1 MHTHSLM
8 KMSGVQGPSKAHRG
22 QIGMDDLTR
31 APRTARSGVE
41 GNSRLTG
48 LAAAVLLVLLAAE
61 GATLLSVH
69 RLVTPHIV
77 IGMLL
82 VPPVLVK
89 MGSVGW
95 RFVRYY
101 SGNNAYREKGPPVLL
116 LRLLGPV
123 VVLLT
128 IVVFGSG
135 IAVLFVPDSLR
146 SQLLFVH
153 KASFVLWFGAM
164 TFHVLGHILGTARL
178 APTDILR
185 RTRRQVKGRRTPLDG
200 GRQLGDRGN
209 SWHCHASRGQSL
221 DRRRWWTP
229 GRLSGYPT

>member
-1 MHTHSLM
+1 MHTQSLM
-8 KMSGVQGPSKAHRG
+8 KMTGVQGPSKAHRG
-22 QIGMDDLTR
+22 QIGMDDLTWV
-31 APRTARSGVE
+31 PRTARSGVE

-89 MGSVGW
+89 MGSIGW

-101 SGNNAYREKGPPVLL
+101 SGNNAYREKGPPTLL

-135 IAVLFVPDSLR
+135 IAVLFVPGSLR

-164 TFHVLGHILGTARL
+164 TFHVLGHILDTARL
-178 APTDILR
+178 APADIAR
-185 RTRRQVKGRRTPLDG
+185 RTRRQVQGAGARLWTVAGSLVIGAILGIVMLPAATHWITSG
-200 GRQLGDRGN
+200 GRP
-209 SWHCHASRGQSL
+209 
-221 DRRRWWTP
+221 P
-229 GRLSGYPT
+229 GG

>member
-1 MHTHSLM
+1 MHTQSLM
-8 KMSGVQGPSKAHRG
+8 KMTGVQGPSKAHRG
-22 QIGMDDLTR
+22 QIGMDDLTWV
-31 APRTARSGVE
+31 PRTARSGVE

-89 MGSVGW
+89 MGSIGW

-101 SGNNAYREKGPPVLL
+101 SGNNAYREKGPPAFL

-135 IAVLFVPDSLR
+135 IAVLFVPGSLR

-164 TFHVLGHILGTARL
+164 TFHVLGHILDTARL
-178 APTDILR
+178 APADIAR
-185 RTRRQVKGRRTPLDG
+185 RTRRQVQGAGARLWTVAGSLVIGAILGIVMLPAATHWITSG
-200 GRQLGDRGN
+200 GRP
-209 SWHCHASRGQSL
+209 
-221 DRRRWWTP
+221 P
-229 GRLSGYPT
+229 GG

>member
-1 MHTHSLM
+1 MHTQSLM
-8 KMSGVQGPSKAHRG
+8 KMTGVQGPSKAHGG
-22 QIGMDDLTR
+22 QIGIDDLTR
-31 APRTARSGVE
+31 VPRTSHSGVE

-69 RLVTPHIV
+69 RLVTPHVV

-89 MGSVGW
+89 MGSIGW

-101 SGNNAYREKGPPVLL
+101 SGNDAYREKGPPVLF
-116 LRLLGPV
+116 LRLLGPA

-128 IVVFGSG
+128 IAVFGSG
-135 IAVLFVPDSLR
+135 IAVLFVPESLR

-164 TFHVLGHILGTARL
+164 TFHVLGHILDTARL
-178 APTDILR
+178 APADILR
-185 RTRRQVKGRRTPLDG
+185 RTRRQVQGAGARLWTVAGSLVIGAMLGIIMLPAASHWITSG
-200 GRQLGDRGN
+200 GRP
-209 SWHCHASRGQSL
+209 
-221 DRRRWWTP
+221 P
-229 GRLSGYPT
+229 GG

>member
-1 MHTHSLM
+1 M
-8 KMSGVQGPSKAHRG
+8 KMTGVQGPSKAHRG
-22 QIGMDDLTR
+22 QIGMDDLTWV
-31 APRTARSGVE
+31 PRTARSGVE

-89 MGSVGW
+89 MGSIGW

-101 SGNNAYREKGPPVLL
+101 SGNNAYREKGPPTLL

-135 IAVLFVPDSLR
+135 IAVLFVPGSLR

-164 TFHVLGHILGTARL
+164 TFHVLGHILDTARL
-178 APTDILR
+178 APADIAR
-185 RTRRQVKGRRTPLDG
+185 RTRRQVQGAGARLWTVAGSLVIGAILGIVMLPAATHWITSG
-200 GRQLGDRGN
+200 GRP
-209 SWHCHASRGQSL
+209 
-221 DRRRWWTP
+221 P
-229 GRLSGYPT
+229 GG

>member
-1 MHTHSLM
+1 MHTQSLM
-8 KMSGVQGPSKAHRG
+8 KMTGAQGPSKAHRG
-22 QIGMDDLTR
+22 RIGMADLTR

-41 GNSRLTG
+41 GNARLTG
-48 LAAAVLLVLLAAE
+48 LSAAVLLILLAAE

-89 MGSVGW
+89 MGSIGW

-164 TFHVLGHILGTARL
+164 TFHVLGHILDTARL
-178 APTDILR
+178 APADIAR
-185 RTRRQVKGRRTPLDG
+185 RTRRQVQGAGARLWTVAGSLVIGAILGIVMLPAATHWITSG
-200 GRQLGDRGN
+200 GRP
-209 SWHCHASRGQSL
+209 
-221 DRRRWWTP
+221 P
-229 GRLSGYPT
+229 GG

>member
-1 MHTHSLM
+1 MHTQSLM
-8 KMSGVQGPSKAHRG
+8 KMTGVQGPSKAHGG

-48 LAAAVLLVLLAAE
+48 LSAAVLLILLAAE

-69 RLVTPHIV
+69 RLATPHIV

-89 MGSVGW
+89 MGSIGW

-135 IAVLFVPDSLR
+135 IAVLFVPNSLR

-164 TFHVLGHILGTARL
+164 TFHVLGHILDTARL
-178 APTDILR
+178 APADILR
-185 RTRRQVKGRRTPLDG
+185 RTRRQVKGAGARLWTVAGSLVIG
-200 GRQLGDRGN
+200 AILGIVMLPE
-209 SWHCHASRGQSL
+209 ASRWIAGGGGH
-221 DRRRWWTP
+221 P
-229 GRLSGYPT
+229 GG

>member
-1 MHTHSLM
+1 MHTQSLM

-164 TFHVLGHILGTARL
+164 TFHVLGHILDTARL
-178 APTDILR
+178 APADIAR
-185 RTRRQVKGRRTPLDG
+185 RTRRQVQGAGARLWTVAGSLVIGAILGIVMLPAATHWITSG
-200 GRQLGDRGN
+200 GRP
-209 SWHCHASRGQSL
+209 
-221 DRRRWWTP
+221 P
-229 GRLSGYPT
+229 GG